1 MDEYLKRKDLIIACK
16 NTYPDITEKD
26 NKYDVAIKMG
36 TIFKKLVYESPPAD
50 VVQRSDYDAVVEG
63 QLTLQKHLANVKQEL
78 AMEIFEKLMKESR
91 EIADRYEKAANET
104 SDHDYARIEYRGCQ
118 MGALLV
124 LFKIAELKKK
134 YLGEN

>member
-78 AMEIFEKLMKESR
+78 AMEIFEELERELKEISY
-91 EIADRYEKAANET
+91 RYEKAANET
-104 SDHDYARIEYRGCQ
+104 SYPYIERLEFRAVQ
-118 MGALLV
+118 MGAWFASLKV
-124 LFKIAELKKK
+124 SELKKK
-134 YLGEN
+134 YTE